1 MITLFVTTLIF
12 KLVSFIYATSKI
24 DINFATMKFVDFTKF
39 VSLIYQGSLSLIK
52 GLTLKIL
59 LSSASESS
67 SKAID

>member
-1 MITLFVTTLIF
+1 MNTLFVTALIF
-12 KLVSFIYATSKI
+12 KLVSFIHATRKI

-39 VSLIYQGSLSLIK
+39 VTLIYQGSLSLIK